1 MKKILLLIL
10 LILSG
15 FSCGKK
21 ENPDTSANKEEIVKK
36 EKVEETEKTK
46 EKSVEEQIKEMVN
59 IWNEASSN
67 ADFDTLEKILGD
79 KIEYYQSSVTKAYY
93 ISDQKEQQKK
103 VQKIILHI

>member
-10 LILSG
+10 LILSA

-21 ENPDTSANKEEIVKK
+21 ENPDTSANKEETVKK

-67 ADFDTLEKILGD
+67 ADFDTLEKINHLLQKPIIFQIRKNFLKKILFMD
-79 KIEYYQSSVTKAYY
+79 KK
-93 ISDQKEQQKK
+93 
-103 VQKIILHI
+103 

>member
-10 LILSG
+10 LILSA

-21 ENPDTSANKEEIVKK
+21 ENPDTSANKEETVKK
-36 EKVEETEKTK
+36 EKVEETVKTK

-67 ADFDTLEKILGD
+67 ADFETLEKILGD

-93 ISDQKEQQKK
+93 ISDQK
-103 VQKIILHI
+103 